1 MGKVRDILF
10 KDVSGENE
18 SNRVSYIV
26 RINSILM
33 CIYFFIFLVVFS
45 CYGRFPTV
53 GTCALCFGAYAFSIY
68 QTYNGHN
75 NRALII
81 YAVVTIFWMARFVV
95 QWGWECSI
103 QHFVFVLLLLV
114 YVGTY
119 ASERRKL
126 ILSLGVLCVRSA
138 LYAWHVLYEPLEPIS
153 YGISLLFQIINI
165 LAIFSSMVVILSI
178 FTRDKMATEAKLS
191 QYNKKLKNMS
201 EHDPLTKLPNRR
213 SVIPETIAN
222 IMSGN
227 CDNGVCVAIGDIDFF
242 KTVNDTY
249 GHEAGDEVLKQLA
262 SLCDEFMKPYGIAAR
277 WGGEEFLF
285 VFNNMNIDEAGFAAN
300 NLLSKV
306 RKMTVKWNDT
316 EIKVTMTIGVAD
328 VNIFVKGDVTED
340 AIDDCI
346 NEAVSAADKKLYMGK
361 TGGRNT
367 VVV

>member
-68 QTYNGHN
+68 QTYKGHN

-213 SVIPETIAN
+213 SVIPETITN

-262 SLCDEFMKPYGIAAR
+262 SLCDEFMKPYGIVAR

-328 VNIFVKGDVTED
+328 VNIFVKGDVTENT
-340 AIDDCI
+340 IDDCI